1 MGPAGASRY
10 FHNVISVVNGNCGIR
25 NLEEEVP
32 KLAFRVASLK
42 SNPRAVKSSSANA
55 FLRIHAK

>member
-1 MGPAGASRY
+1 M
-10 FHNVISVVNGNCGIR
+10 ISVVNGNCGIR